1 MQAEDRIP
9 ALRDT
14 LGRVATFA
22 TILSPDGISVRI
34 LNYTGDVGGCWDN
47 LKTVEDV
54 NNRMD
59 RVTYNGGTP
68 LGTIL
73 SSQILEPMILRKA
86 EYGSLKKPVIV
97 VIITDGEESCD
108 LDHSS
113 PPKSISS

>member
-1 MQAEDRIP
+1 MQEEDRIP

-22 TILSPDGISVRI
+22 TILSADGISVRI
-34 LNYTGDVGGCWDN
+34 LNYSGDVGGLWDN

-54 NNRMD
+54 KNRMD
-59 RVTYNGGTP
+59 RVTYHGGTP

-73 SSQILEPMILRKA
+73 SSKVLEPMILTKA
-86 EYGSLKKPVIV
+86 KYGSLKKPVIV

-108 LDHSS
+108 SDHPSTL
-113 PPKSISS
+113 KSLFS